1 MTCAALITAAGYGTR
16 MGADR
21 PKQYLD
27 LGGSPLL
34 ARTVK
39 AFEEHPLIDVIVI
52 TVPPGDE
59 TFCRSVVL
67 EPYGFSKIER
77 IVPGGATRQQSVLNG
92 LVTLDR
98 TDIVAIHDGARPLV
112 SEATITKTIEAARTT
127 GAALA
132 CAPVKDTVKRKEG
145 RHLLTLS
152 RTELWL
158 AHTPQTFLTSLI
170 LEAHRAAEQQGFSG
184 TDDSSLVERLGLP
197 VAVVEDSPYNIK
209 ITTREDL
216 QLARLLVMG

>member
-39 AFEEHPLIDVIVI
+39 AFDEHPLIDVIVI

-59 TFCRSVVL
+59 SLCRSVVI

-92 LVTLDR
+92 LITLDR
-98 TDIVAIHDGARPLV
+98 TEIVAIHDGARPLV
-112 SEATITKTIEAARTT
+112 AKSTITKTIEAAKAT

-132 CAPVKDTVKRKEG
+132 CAPVRDTVKRKEDH
-145 RHLLTLS
+145 HLLTLS
-152 RTELWL
+152 RSNLWL
-158 AHTPQTFLTSLI
+158 AHTPQTFLTRLI
-170 LEAHRAAEQQGFSG
+170 LEAHRAAEQEGFSG
-184 TDDSSLVERLGLP
+184 TDDACLVERLGLP

-209 ITTREDL
+209 VTTPEDL
-216 QLARLLVMG
+216 QLATLLVSA